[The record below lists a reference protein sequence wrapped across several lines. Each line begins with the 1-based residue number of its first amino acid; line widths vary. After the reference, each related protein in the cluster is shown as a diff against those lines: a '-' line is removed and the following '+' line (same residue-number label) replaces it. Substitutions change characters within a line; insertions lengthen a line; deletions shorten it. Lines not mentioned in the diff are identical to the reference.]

1 MVPHKDFD
9 RAYRRGKNLRSA
21 LPLAVEAHYDRRLD
35 RVVVRLSS
43 GLDVAFSP
51 NDAEGLKNTKAS
63 QLDKIEISPSGFD
76 LYFPKLDADIYLP
89 ALLQG
94 FFGSTKGMAAR
105 LGAVGGKSRSAAKTA
120 ASQRNG
126 KFGGRPR
133 KFRELHRRSETT
145 AETQR
150 KRNQEDQRG

>member
-1 MVPHKDFD
+1 MVSHKDFD
-9 RAYRRGKNLRSA
+9 RANRRGKNLRSA
-21 LPLAVEAHYDRRLD
+21 SPLAVAAHYDRRLD

-51 NDAEGLKNTKAS
+51 HDAQGLKNAKAS
-63 QLDKIEISPSGFD
+63 QLDKIEISPSGFG

-94 FFGSTKGMAAR
+94 FFGSRKWMAAR
-105 LGAVGGKSRSAAKTA
+105 LGAVGGKSRSAAKA
-120 ASQRNG
+120 AAAQRNG
-126 KFGGRPR
+126 TFGGRPR
-133 KFRELHRRSETT
+133 KFRELQRRSETT

-150 KRNQEDQRG
+150 KRNREDQRD